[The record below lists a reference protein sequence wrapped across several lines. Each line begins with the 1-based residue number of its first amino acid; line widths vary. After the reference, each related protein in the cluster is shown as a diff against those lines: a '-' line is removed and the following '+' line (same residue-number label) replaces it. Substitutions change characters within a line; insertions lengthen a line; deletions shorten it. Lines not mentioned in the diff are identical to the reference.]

1 MFSNKQ
7 LEPSYNA
14 PSATNSELSSSSR
27 DSARQCRMKLLYEF
41 NLMLF

>member
-14 PSATNSELSSSSR
+14 PSATGSELSSSSR
-27 DSARQCRMKLLYEF
+27 DSAKLRRMKFLYEF
-41 NLMLF
+41 NLMLC